1 MKKLCYLLAATLLHL
16 PTAPAAAPVSWRKD
30 GTGIYPDAQ
39 PPVKW
44 SATENVIWKTPLPK
58 KSNASPILVGDR
70 VFVCGEPDTLLCV
83 SVKDGAI
90 LWSSSTTYLDVVP
103 EAQREQA
110 RAQQAKANELP
121 NKVKEL
127 EAARDEKSA
136 ELSKTPD
143 KPG

>member
-1 MKKLCYLLAATLLHL
+1 M
-16 PTAPAAAPVSWRKD
+16 
-30 GTGIYPDAQ
+30 
-39 PPVKW
+39 
-44 SATENVIWKTPLPK
+44 IWKTPLPK

-136 ELSKTPD
+136 ELSKTPN